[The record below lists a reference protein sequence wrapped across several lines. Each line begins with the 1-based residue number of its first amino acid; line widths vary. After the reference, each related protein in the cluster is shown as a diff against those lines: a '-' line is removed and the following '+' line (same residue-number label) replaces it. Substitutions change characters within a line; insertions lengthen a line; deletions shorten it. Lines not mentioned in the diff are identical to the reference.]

1 MPTETV
7 YGLAGNA
14 YKENIIKKIFKIKKR
29 PKCKPIIIHD
39 HSIESIKK
47 YVKEFPE
54 KALKLAKHFWPGP
67 LTILLK
73 KKINYTW
80 CHNWRITLYRSKNT
94 KS

>member
-1 MPTETV
+1 LSKIGKNIKKIQNLLKKGKIIAMPTETV

-54 KALKLAKHFWPGP
+54 KALKLAKHF
-67 LTILLK
+67 
-73 KKINYTW
+73 
-80 CHNWRITLYRSKNT
+80 
-94 KS
+94 